1 LEKAAPTN
9 DTTKESADT
18 GNDLSE
24 QSNTPQ
30 KVELNE
36 NKKLLDATVTRLRL
50 ILMGKMKKSEC
61 FVLIPQKHIIHVW
74 VYRHFDLKPQRDS
87 HHHDENKKI
96 VRKCRKWLKY

>member
-36 NKKLLDATVTRLRL
+36 NKKLLDATIIKNIDGDAVEINLNGKDEKIRMLCVDTPETRHPRL
-50 ILMGKMKKSEC
+50 GVQT
-61 FVLIPQKHIIHVW
+61 F
-74 VYRHFDLKPQRDS
+74 
-87 HHHDENKKI
+87 
-96 VRKCRKWLKY
+96 